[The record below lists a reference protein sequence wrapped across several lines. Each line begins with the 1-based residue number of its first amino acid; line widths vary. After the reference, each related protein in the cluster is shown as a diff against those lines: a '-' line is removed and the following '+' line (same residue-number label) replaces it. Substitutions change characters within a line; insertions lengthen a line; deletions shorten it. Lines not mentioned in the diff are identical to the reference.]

1 MSDYSEVWEDMHED
15 QIKLD
20 HKAHQCKE
28 ALIDNLNSDDMIRIM
43 FTSYLNT
50 VSNNDIIKLHD
61 NFIAADETLTDV
73 DTDGYMKERKNKMK
87 RYGIYRINFTVDTG
101 YIFKKRVCIIM
112 ATDSEE
118 AMKDFRSWFN
128 KVAPTESII
137 VDTLTDITFVMS
149 VFMTDDNT
157 DSDMI
162 IYQDYK
168 NI

>member
-1 MSDYSEVWEDMHED
+1 
-15 QIKLD
+15 
-20 HKAHQCKE
+20 
-28 ALIDNLNSDDMIRIM
+28 
-43 FTSYLNT
+43 
-50 VSNNDIIKLHD
+50 
-61 NFIAADETLTDV
+61 
-73 DTDGYMKERKNKMK
+73 MKERKNKMK
-87 RYGIYRINFTVDTG
+87 RHGIYRINFTVDTG
-101 YIFKKRVCIIM
+101 YVFKKQVCIIM

-137 VDTLTDITFVMS
+137 IDTLTDITFVMS

-168 NI
+168 K